1 MSPANKFW
9 NMKRIRKTPKI
20 NPEFH
25 HKKIELLAP
34 GGDVDS
40 IKAAI
45 AAGADAVYCGLNR
58 FNARNRA
65 TNINFKDL
73 NGIINLAH
81 RHHCKVFITLNI
93 IIVGSEIPAL
103 VSLLNK
109 LVNTRIDGVI
119 VQDFGLLYLLS
130 KYFKGLEIHA
140 STQLNTHNQGQMNFL
155 SKLNAARVNLARELN
170 IHEIKALS
178 LIGHKKN
185 ILTEVF
191 VHGSYCISFSG
202 ICYMS
207 SVHGGNSGNRG
218 RCSQPCRDR
227 YLTTR
232 QGKNFPL
239 NLKDNSAF
247 FDLRQI
253 SDAGVAAIKIEGRIK
268 KFDYVYTVVNCWKKQ
283 LESFYTQNRL
293 SDDNRD
299 LYKVF
304 NRDFS
309 NAYLKG
315 DINKNMFIDNSR
327 DHSIKHLSDINYFS
341 TNKNRVK
348 DEKDLYN
355 EKEDILT
362 HVKNKIKHLS
372 IAKIPL
378 IISISGKVDAPLK
391 VSVKTPGN
399 MPANTPDMSF
409 EVFSNVNLA
418 PKNKETTAEC
428 LSYNILLERLS
439 ALNNTE
445 YTIWQL
451 ELENLQKDLFLS
463 LKELTSVKKR
473 ILSVLY
479 GSTGLN
485 SSTGIN
491 GSKSV
496 TGSKEMIDPIDVPFL
511 KKQRPLKNKP
521 ALSVLISSQKDLY
534 LCNNSSADIFFQLPN
549 CFKKEG
555 SKNEPSEFIDLFLKN
570 KKLMPWFPSVLIGEN
585 YTDAVKFL
593 QQVQPELIVTNNT
606 GIAYEAC
613 KRKIP
618 WIAGPC
624 LNIVNSF
631 SLLCLK
637 EKFNCSG
644 AFISNE
650 ISKYQIKRFI
660 RPVNFKLYYSIYHP
674 VLLLTS
680 RQCLFHQVT
689 GCEKSR
695 IDEQCI
701 QTCNKSASIR
711 NLKKVSLFIEKSKGD
726 YHCIYNNINF
736 LNTDIVTDVPGMFS
750 GFSID
755 LRDIKTETKIEM
767 DKSGIITLFEKLL
780 NGNPDSRKELNQI
793 IYPSTNIQYKKG
805 I

>member
-1 MSPANKFW
+1 
-9 NMKRIRKTPKI
+9 
-20 NPEFH
+20 
-25 HKKIELLAP
+25 
-34 GGDVDS
+34 
-40 IKAAI
+40 
-45 AAGADAVYCGLNR
+45 
-58 FNARNRA
+58 
-65 TNINFKDL
+65 
-73 NGIINLAH
+73 
-81 RHHCKVFITLNI
+81 
-93 IIVGSEIPAL
+93 VGSEIPAL

-119 VQDFGLLYLLS
+119 VQDFGLFYLLS
-130 KYFKGLEIHA
+130 RYFKSFEIHA
-140 STQLNTHNQGQMNFL
+140 STQLNTHNHGQVNFL

-170 IHEIKALS
+170 IHEIKALT
-178 LIGHKKN
+178 LTGHKRN

-218 RCSQPCRDR
+218 RCSQPCRER

-268 KFDYVYTVVNCWKKQ
+268 KSDYVYTVVNCWKKQ
-283 LESFYTQNRL
+283 LDSFYTQGRL

-299 LYKVF
+299 FYKVF

-327 DHSIKHLSDINYFS
+327 NHSVKHLSDIHPYS
-341 TNKNRVK
+341 TNKEKVK
-348 DEKDLYN
+348 NEKDFYDEK
-355 EKEDILT
+355 KDILN

-378 IISISGKVDAPLK
+378 IISISGRAEAPLK

-399 MPANTPDMSF
+399 MPDNIPGMSF
-409 EVFSNVNLA
+409 DVFSKVNLA
-418 PKNKETTAEC
+418 LKNKETAAVC

-463 LKELTSVKKR
+463 FNEIASVKKR

-479 GSTGLN
+479 GSNGLN
-485 SSTGIN
+485 ASIDLN
-491 GSKSV
+491 DSKNV
-496 TGSKEMIDPIDVPFL
+496 TGSKEIIDPMDVPFF

-521 ALSVLISSQKDLY
+521 ALGVLISSQKDLP
-534 LCNNSSADIFFQLPN
+534 LCSSSSADIFFQLPN
-549 CFKKEG
+549 YFKKEG
-555 SKNEPSEFIDLFLKN
+555 CKNGPSEFIDLFLKN

-585 YTDAVKFL
+585 YTAAVKFL
-593 QQVQPELIVTNNT
+593 QQVQPKLIVTNNT

-613 KRKIP
+613 KSKIP
-618 WIAGPC
+618 WIAGPF

-660 RPVNFKLYYSIYHP
+660 RPANFKLYYSIYHP
-674 VLLLTS
+674 VLLLSS

-695 IDEQCI
+695 IDAQCI
-701 QTCNKSASIR
+701 QVCNKSSSIT
-711 NLKKVSLFIEKSKGD
+711 NLKKATLFIEKTKGD

-736 LNTDIVTDVPGMFS
+736 LNTDIVTDVPGIFS
-750 GFSID
+750 GFFID
-755 LRDIKTETKIEM
+755 LRDIKTETKIET
-767 DKSGIITLFEKLL
+767 DKSGIITLFKKLID
-780 NGNPDSRKELNQI
+780 GNSDSKKELHQI
-793 IYPSTNIQYKKG
+793 IYPSTNTQYKKG